1 MDDKINDMMT
11 DNEVDNKFDSITN
24 DNAKEKKFFKKEH
37 KSNKKRR
44 NAAFA
49 LIIVAMMITSTCLG
63 FVGGVVANKY
73 LATNKADGVTSTEIP
88 VASTSS
94 GDSTEMNVSTVVKAV
109 QSSVVS
115 IECQSESEANRYS
128 FGESATTTSAGS
140 GVIITSDGYIATNNH
155 VVEGASKIT
164 VTTADSKSYTAKL
177 VGRDEQT
184 DIAVLKIDATGLK
197 NATLGKS
204 SSLEVGDEVVA
215 IGNPLGELSG
225 TVTNG
230 IVSALNREVTIENET
245 MSLIQTNASINA
257 GNSGG
262 GLFDKN
268 GLLVGIVNAKA
279 SGENVEGLGFA
290 IPIDTAKEVIEQIMD
305 YGYVKGR
312 VTSGLTLIDILDKQ
326 TAMQYGVNELGVYI
340 YSVEEGSNAE
350 KAGLKSG
357 YIVTAV
363 NDTKVESASVFKA
376 VINKLEVGDTI
387 KVTVSN
393 GINQGSVEY
402 KLTEKTN

>member
-63 FVGGVVANKY
+63 FVGGVVANKF

-88 VASTSS
+88 VASTSTDSS
-94 GDSTEMNVSTVVKAV
+94 GKMDVSSVVKAV

-184 DIAVLKIDATGLK
+184 DIAVLKIEATGLK

-268 GLLVGIVNAKA
+268 GLLVGVVNAKA

-363 NDTKVESASVFKA
+363 NDTKVESASDFKA

>member
-49 LIIVAMMITSTCLG
+49 LIVVAMMTTSTCLG

-128 FGESATTTSAGS
+128 FGESATTTFAGS

-184 DIAVLKIDATGLK
+184 DIAVLKIEATGLK

>member
-63 FVGGVVANKY
+63 FVGGVVANKF

-88 VASTSS
+88 VASTSTDSS
-94 GDSTEMNVSTVVKAV
+94 GKMDVSSVVKAV

-115 IECQSESEANRYS
+115 IECQSESKANRYS

-184 DIAVLKIDATGLK
+184 DIAVLKIEATGLK

-357 YIVTAV
+357 YIVTVV
-363 NDTKVESASVFKA
+363 NDTKVERASDFKA

>member
-63 FVGGVVANKY
+63 FVGGVVANKF

-88 VASTSS
+88 VASTSTDSS
-94 GDSTEMNVSTVVKAV
+94 GKMDVSSVVKAV

-184 DIAVLKIDATGLK
+184 DIAVLKLEATGLK

-363 NDTKVESASVFKA
+363 NDTKVESASDFKA

>member
-11 DNEVDNKFDSITN
+11 DNEVDNKFDSMTN
-24 DNAKEKKFFKKEH
+24 DNVKEKKHFKKEH

-63 FVGGVVANKY
+63 FVGGVVANKF

-88 VASTSS
+88 VASTSTDSS
-94 GDSTEMNVSTVVKAV
+94 GKMDVSSVVKAV

-115 IECQSESEANRYS
+115 IKCQSESEANRYS

-184 DIAVLKIDATGLK
+184 DIAILKLEATGLK

-363 NDTKVESASVFKA
+363 NDTKVESASDFKA

>member
-11 DNEVDNKFDSITN
+11 DNEVDNKFDSLIN
-24 DNAKEKKFFKKEH
+24 DDVKEKKNLKKEH

-49 LIIVAMMITSTCLG
+49 LIVVAMMTTSTCLG

-184 DIAVLKIDATGLK
+184 DIAVLKIEATGLK

-268 GLLVGIVNAKA
+268 GLLVGVVNAKA

-357 YIVTAV
+357 YIITAV
-363 NDTKVESASVFKA
+363 NDTKVESASDFKA

>member
-1 MDDKINDMMT
+1 M
-11 DNEVDNKFDSITN
+11 
-24 DNAKEKKFFKKEH
+24 
-37 KSNKKRR
+37 
-44 NAAFA
+44 
-49 LIIVAMMITSTCLG
+49 
-63 FVGGVVANKY
+63 
-73 LATNKADGVTSTEIP
+73 
-88 VASTSS
+88 
-94 GDSTEMNVSTVVKAV
+94 
-109 QSSVVS
+109 
-115 IECQSESEANRYS
+115 
-128 FGESATTTSAGS
+128 
-140 GVIITSDGYIATNNH
+140 
-155 VVEGASKIT
+155 
-164 VTTADSKSYTAKL
+164 
-177 VGRDEQT
+177 
-184 DIAVLKIDATGLK
+184 
-197 NATLGKS
+197 
-204 SSLEVGDEVVA
+204 
-215 IGNPLGELSG
+215 GELSG

-268 GLLVGIVNAKA
+268 GLLVGVVNAKA

-326 TAMQYGVNELGVYI
+326 TAMQYGVNDIGVYI

-363 NDTKVESASVFKA
+363 NDTKVESASDFKA

>member
-24 DNAKEKKFFKKEH
+24 DNAKEKKIFKKEH

-63 FVGGVVANKY
+63 FVGGVVANKF

-88 VASTSS
+88 VASTSTDSS
-94 GDSTEMNVSTVVKAV
+94 GKMDVSSVVKAV

-184 DIAVLKIDATGLK
+184 DIAVLKIEATGLK

-363 NDTKVESASVFKA
+363 NDTKVESASDFKA

>member
-24 DNAKEKKFFKKEH
+24 DNAKEKKIFKKEH

-63 FVGGVVANKY
+63 FVGGVVANKF

-88 VASTSS
+88 VASTSTDSS
-94 GDSTEMNVSTVVKAV
+94 GKMDVSSVVKAV

-184 DIAVLKIDATGLK
+184 DIAVLKIEATGLK

-326 TAMQYGVNELGVYI
+326 TAMQYGVNDIGVYI

-363 NDTKVESASVFKA
+363 NDTKVESASDFKA

>member
-11 DNEVDNKFDSITN
+11 DNEVDNKFDSMTN
-24 DNAKEKKFFKKEH
+24 DNVKEKKHFKKEH

-63 FVGGVVANKY
+63 FVGGVVANKF

-88 VASTSS
+88 VASTST
-94 GDSTEMNVSTVVKAV
+94 DSSEKMDVSSVVKAV

-184 DIAVLKIDATGLK
+184 DIAVLKIEATGLK

-268 GLLVGIVNAKA
+268 GLLVGVVNAKA

-312 VTSGLTLIDILDKQ
+312 VTSGLTLIDILDNQ

-363 NDTKVESASVFKA
+363 NDTKVESASDFKA

>member
-11 DNEVDNKFDSITN
+11 DNEVDNKFDSMTN
-24 DNAKEKKFFKKEH
+24 DNVKEKKHFKKEH

-63 FVGGVVANKY
+63 FVGGVVANKF

-88 VASTSS
+88 VASTSTDSS
-94 GDSTEMNVSTVVKAV
+94 GKMDVSSVVKAV

-128 FGESATTTSAGS
+128 FGESATRTSAGS

-184 DIAVLKIDATGLK
+184 DIAVLKIEATGLK

-268 GLLVGIVNAKA
+268 GLLVGVVNAKA

-363 NDTKVESASVFKA
+363 NDTKVESASDFKA

>member
-63 FVGGVVANKY
+63 FVGGVVANKF

-88 VASTSS
+88 VASTSTDSS
-94 GDSTEMNVSTVVKAV
+94 GKMDVSSVVKAV

-184 DIAVLKIDATGLK
+184 DIAVLKIEATGLK

-357 YIVTAV
+357 YIVTVV
-363 NDTKVESASVFKA
+363 NDTKVERASDFKA

>member
-1 MDDKINDMMT
+1 M
-11 DNEVDNKFDSITN
+11 N
-24 DNAKEKKFFKKEH
+24 DNYNIE
-37 KSNKKRR
+37 NKKHKKRKTMV
-44 NAAFA
+44 FS
-49 LIIVAMMITSTCLG
+49 LIIVAMMISSTTFG
-63 FVGGVVANKY
+63 FIGGLVANKL
-73 LATNKADGVTSTEIP
+73 LASKSADVATETVIP
-88 VASTSS
+88 VASFSDDS
-94 GDSTEMNVSTVVKAV
+94 GQMDVSKVVKTAKN
-109 QSSVVS
+109 SVVS
-115 IECQSESEANRYS
+115 IECQTENASGNYG
-128 FGESATTTSAGS
+128 FGASTTVTSSGS
-140 GVIITSDGYIATNNH
+140 GVIVSKDGYIATNNH
-155 VVEGASKIT
+155 VIDGASKIT
-164 VTTADSKSYTAKL
+164 VTTADNESYEAKL
-177 VGRDEQT
+177 VGTDEQT
-184 DIAVLKIDATGLK
+184 DIAVLKIEAEDLN
-197 NATLGKS
+197 NATFGKS

-290 IPIDTAKEVIEQIMD
+290 IPVDEAKDVIEQIID

-312 VTSGLTLIDILDKQ
+312 VTSGLTLIDILDNQ
-326 TAMQYGVNELGVYI
+326 TAMRYGVSDLGVYI

-350 KAGLKSG
+350 RAGLKSG
-357 YIVTAV
+357 YIILAV
-363 NDTKVESASVFKA
+363 NDTKVESASEFKE
-376 VINKLEVGDTI
+376 VINKLEVGDKI

-393 GINQGSVEY
+393 GIEKGSVEY
-402 KLTEKTN
+402 KLTEKTK

>member
-1 MDDKINDMMT
+1 MEDK
-11 DNEVDNKFDSITN
+11 N
-24 DNAKEKKFFKKEH
+24 DNIY

-44 NAAFA
+44 TAVFVV
-49 LIIVAMMITSTCLG
+49 IVAAMMITSTSLG
-63 FVGGVVANKY
+63 FIGGMAANKVFSS
-73 LATNKADGVTSTEIP
+73 NKAQGVTSTDIP
-88 VASTSS
+88 VATTSS
-94 GDSTEMNVSTVVKAV
+94 SDDGTMNVSNVVKSAK
-109 QSSVVS
+109 SSVVS
-115 IECQSESEANRYS
+115 IECESKSSSEGYI
-128 FGESATTTSAGS
+128 FGRGEDSSVTKSAGS
-140 GVIITSDGYIATNNH
+140 GVIITSNGYIATNNH
-155 VVEGASKIT
+155 VVDGAEKIT
-164 VTTADSKSYTAKL
+164 VKTSDNKSYTAKL
-177 VGRDEQT
+177 IGKDEQT
-184 DIAVLKIDATGLK
+184 DLAVLKIDARNLN
-197 NATLGKS
+197 NATFGKS

-279 SGENVEGLGFA
+279 SGTNVEGLGFA
-290 IPIDTAKEVIEQIMD
+290 IPVDTAKSVIEQIMD

-312 VTSGLTLIDILDKQ
+312 VTSGLTLIDILDSS
-326 TAMQYGVNELGVYI
+326 TAMKYGVNELGVYI
-340 YSVEEGSNAE
+340 YSVNEGSNAE

-357 YIVTAV
+357 YIIKEV
-363 NDTKVESASVFKA
+363 NGKEVESASDFKA
-376 VINKLEVGDTI
+376 VINKLKVGDKI

-393 GINQGSVEY
+393 GMSEASVEY
-402 KLTEKTN
+402 KLTEKK

>member
-63 FVGGVVANKY
+63 FVGGVVANKF

-88 VASTSS
+88 VASTSTDSS
-94 GDSTEMNVSTVVKAV
+94 GKMDVSSVVKAV

-128 FGESATTTSAGS
+128 FGESATTTYAGS

-184 DIAVLKIDATGLK
+184 DIAVLKIEATGLK

-357 YIVTAV
+357 YIVTVV
-363 NDTKVESASVFKA
+363 NDTKVERASDFKA

>member
-63 FVGGVVANKY
+63 FVGGVVANKF
-73 LATNKADGVTSTEIP
+73 LAINKADGVTSTEIP
-88 VASTSS
+88 VASTSTDSS
-94 GDSTEMNVSTVVKAV
+94 GKMDVSSVVKAV

-184 DIAVLKIDATGLK
+184 DIAVLKIEATGLK

-268 GLLVGIVNAKA
+268 GLLVGVVNAKA

-357 YIVTAV
+357 YIITAV

>member
-11 DNEVDNKFDSITN
+11 DNEVDNKFDSLIN
-24 DNAKEKKFFKKEH
+24 DDVKEKKNLKKEH

-49 LIIVAMMITSTCLG
+49 LIVVAMMTTSTCLG

-184 DIAVLKIDATGLK
+184 DIAVLKIEATGLK

-363 NDTKVESASVFKA
+363 NDTKVESASDFKA

>member
-1 MDDKINDMMT
+1 MDDKINDIMT
-11 DNEVDNKFDSITN
+11 NNEVDNKFDTGIN
-24 DNAKEKKFFKKEH
+24 ENEKEKKFIKKEH
-37 KSNKKRR
+37 KSNRKRR

-49 LIIVAMMITSTCLG
+49 LIVVAMMITSTCLG
-63 FVGGVVANKY
+63 FVGGIAANKF
-73 LATNKADGVTSTEIP
+73 LATNKAAGVTSTEIP

-94 GDSTEMNVSTVVKAV
+94 DSGEMNVSDVVKA
-109 QSSVVS
+109 SKNSVVS
-115 IECQSESEANRYS
+115 IECQSESQASQYS
-128 FGESATTTSAGS
+128 FGGGETTTSAGS
-140 GVIITSDGYIATNNH
+140 GVIVTSDGYIATNNH
-155 VVEGASKIT
+155 VVDGASKIT
-164 VTTADSKSYTAKL
+164 VKTADSKSYTAKL
-177 VGRDEQT
+177 VGKDEQT
-184 DIAVLKIDATGLK
+184 DIAVIKIDATGLD
-197 NATLGKS
+197 NATFGKS

-290 IPIDTAKEVIEQIMD
+290 IPIDTAKNVIEQIMD

-312 VTSGLTLIDILDKQ
+312 VTSGLTLIDILDTQ
-326 TAMQYGVNELGVYI
+326 TAMKYGVNELGVYI

-357 YIVTAV
+357 YIITAV
-363 NDTKVESASVFKA
+363 NDTKVESASDFKA
-376 VINKLEVGDTI
+376 VINKLKVGDTI